1 VLDGDVVVVLVE
13 EGVVEV
19 VEVTVLVGVTVE
31 EEDNGATELVALTT
45 ELVAL
50 TAELVVPVDVAD
62 EVVVVVPPDDGAET
76 R

>member
-1 VLDGDVVVVLVE
+1 MLDGDVVVVLVE

-31 EEDNGATELVALTT
+31 EEDDGAT

>member
-31 EEDNGATELVALTT
+31 EEDDGAT

>member
-1 VLDGDVVVVLVE
+1 MLNGDVVVVLVE

-31 EEDNGATELVALTT
+31 EEDDGAT